1 MKRRELLKLA
11 SWSAIGATLP
21 LTFRSYAA
29 AEDYTGPLFISIQV
43 DGGWDVTSFCD
54 PKMNVAGE
62 REINHWANTG
72 EIRPVGNIQYA
83 PFAGNAAFFEKYY
96 QYMLVING
104 VDAQT
109 NSHSAGVTHNW
120 SGRLSAGYP
129 TVTALAASI
138 YGAQL
143 PMGYVSGGGYQE
155 TANLVRYTSLSN
167 PEGLKG
173 LINGNVTFWDEDKS
187 YRYQSDL
194 DRIKRFQLQRLLA
207 MQENEALTPRQR
219 HGLETFY
226 QARISRDQLAAF
238 ADVLPNADELQP
250 LLQVTPGGRSSLL
263 RQEQVALLGFQAG
276 VTMAADVHLRG
287 FDTHSD
293 HDADHEP
300 MLAHLT
306 ESIDYIWD
314 TAEELG
320 MADRLTVFVGSDFG
334 RTPRYNSSDGKDHWP
349 IGSAVFMRKAAPW
362 GNRVVG
368 QTDPLHSASNIDELS
383 LLPEENGRH
392 IYPGDVQRAMRVL
405 AEVDQHPTT
414 LMFPINTGGYMDFL
428 A

>member
-11 SWSAIGATLP
+11 AWSTIGASLP
-21 LTFRSYAA
+21 MSFRSYAA
-29 AEDYTGPLFISIQV
+29 AEDYTGPLFITIQV

-54 PKMNVAGE
+54 PKTNVAGE
-62 REINHWANTG
+62 DDINHWANSADTQQA
-72 EIRPVGNIQYA
+72 GNIRYA
-83 PFAGNAAFFEKYY
+83 PFGGNSAFFEKYY

-120 SGRLSAGYP
+120 SGRLSAGFP

-138 YGAQL
+138 YGADL

-173 LINGNVTFWDEDKS
+173 LINGNVTFYNENNS

-194 DRIKRFQLQRLLA
+194 DRIKQYQLDRLLA
-207 MQENEALTPRQR
+207 MQQKTNLTPRQR
-219 HGLETFY
+219 HAIETY
-226 QARISRDQLAAF
+226 YAARVSRDQLAAF
-238 ADVLPNADELQP
+238 ADVLPTADELQP
-250 LLQVTPGGRSSLL
+250 LTQVTQRVRSSLL
-263 RQEQVALLGFQAG
+263 RQAQVSLLGFQAG
-276 VTMAADVHLRG
+276 VSMAADLHLRG
-287 FDTHSD
+287 FDTHSN

-300 MLAHLT
+300 MLQHLT
-306 ESIDYIWD
+306 ESIDFLWES
-314 TAEELG
+314 AEALG
-320 MADRLTVFVGSDFG
+320 IADRLTVFLSSDFA

-349 IGSAVFMRKAAPW
+349 IGSAMFMQKNTTW

-368 QTDPLHSASNIDELS
+368 ETDELHNAIDLDETTLQPS
-383 LLPEENGRH
+383 SDGRH
-392 IYPGDVQRAMRVL
+392 IYPGDVHRAMRVV
-405 AEVDQHPTT
+405 AGIDQHQST
-414 LMFPINTGGYMDFL
+414 LLYPINTGAYLDFL
-428 A
+428 